1 MQGRNR
7 DDSKL
12 SQNPRTIR
20 ARIRRRNAKF
30 NDDIDQLLKVQ
41 GYKPVSEWSLEELS
55 RGKPKNPE
63 TGRWST
69 ATPSWITPRV
79 AEEVK
84 KRFREETL
92 HGLTKHTTKALKM
105 LGELLDNED
114 VDHNGKP
121 IVSARDKID
130 VAKFIVEHTIGKPPT
145 KIEVGAD
152 ESKWRSV
159 LAESVALPSGDND
172 YHPVI
177 DGEFE
182 EAEDED
188 DDA

>member
-12 SQNPRTIR
+12 SQDPRTIR
-20 ARIRRRNAKF
+20 ARIRRRTAKF
-30 NDDIDQLLKVQ
+30 NDDVDQLMKAQ

-63 TGRWST
+63 TGRWSSGRPT
-69 ATPSWITPRV
+69 WITPRIQ
-79 AEEVK
+79 EEVR

-92 HGLTKHTTKALKM
+92 TGLTRHTTKALKI
-105 LGELLDNED
+105 LGELLDSEET
-114 VDHNGKP
+114 DHTGKP
-121 IVSARDKID
+121 IVSAKDKID
-130 VAKFIVEHTIGKPPT
+130 VAKFIIEHTIGKPPT
-145 KIEVGAD
+145 KIEIGAD

-159 LAESVALPSGDND
+159 LAESVALPGGDTD

-177 DGEFE
+177 EGEYE
-182 EAEDED
+182 EVEED
-188 DDA
+188 DDE

>member
-12 SQNPRTIR
+12 SQDPRTIR
-20 ARIRRRNAKF
+20 ARIRRRTAKF
-30 NDDIDQLLKVQ
+30 NDDVDQLMKAQ

-69 ATPSWITPRV
+69 GRPNWITPRIQ
-79 AEEVK
+79 EEVR

-92 HGLTKHTTKALKM
+92 MGLTKHTTKALRI
-105 LGELLDNED
+105 LGELLVSEET
-114 VDHNGKP
+114 DHTGKP
-121 IVSARDKID
+121 IVSAKDRMQI
-130 VAKFIVEHTIGKPPT
+130 AMFIVEHTIGKPQS
-145 KIEVGAD
+145 KIEIGPD

-159 LAESVALPSGDND
+159 LAESVSLPSGTD

-177 DGEFE
+177 DGDFE
-182 EAEDED
+182 EASEDED
-188 DDA
+188 V